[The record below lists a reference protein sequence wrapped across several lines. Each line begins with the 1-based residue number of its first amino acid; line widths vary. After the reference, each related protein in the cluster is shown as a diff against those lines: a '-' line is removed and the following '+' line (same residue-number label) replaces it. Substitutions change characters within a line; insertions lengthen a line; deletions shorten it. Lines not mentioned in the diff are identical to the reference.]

1 VNLSPNFTLAEL
13 VRSETAARQDIDM
26 APSPEVLTNLSRLC
40 NLVLEPIRHKA
51 LRPIVVT
58 SGYRPKALNDL
69 VGGSKSSD
77 HLTGCA
83 ADIHALGITLDELE
97 RVVRSISEEIPL
109 KQCIAEFGQWLHVS
123 VQPEGAEPW
132 REFLA
137 ARREDGKTVY
147 SHV

>member
-26 APSPEVLTNLSRLC
+26 APSPEVLANLTRLC

-83 ADIHALGITLDELE
+83 ADIHALGITLPELG
-97 RVVRSISEEIPL
+97 RVIRSIADEIPL
-109 KQCIAEFGQWLHVS
+109 KQAIEEYGQWYHVS
-123 VQPEGAEPW
+123 VQPEEEEPW

-137 ARREDGKTVY
+137 ARRENGMTVY